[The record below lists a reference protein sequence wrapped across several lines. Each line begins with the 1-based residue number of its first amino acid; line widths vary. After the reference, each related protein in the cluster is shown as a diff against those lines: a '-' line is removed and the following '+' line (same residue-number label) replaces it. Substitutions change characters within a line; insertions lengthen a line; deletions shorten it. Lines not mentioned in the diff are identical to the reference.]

1 MGKSCQMSRASIRL
15 RILIPLSLTFLVL
28 LGSFLYSAFHI
39 RGSEISHRLDRE
51 YGSTLS
57 ILKKMLSSKTH
68 LMAVFG
74 HTITNDLH
82 LQHAMRHQNRAALLI
97 GAGFYTKQL
106 ASNGITHLYFHDIS
120 GKNFL
125 RVHQPTKYNDLITRD
140 SLQRA
145 MQTGL
150 PAHGLELG
158 PFGTLALRLVIPWS
172 DRAGLLGYLELAT
185 EITDIIDDITI
196 LNNIDFLITVKK
208 ELLSKEAL
216 ATGYSWVGKQI
227 DWDQFPDKIIVAQ
240 SMDQL
245 PPDLNQLIANSQ
257 KSSLNIRT
265 WKTAALGNTQYA
277 LKSFPFKETNGRTIG
292 DFILLY
298 DTTQQNRKFQQ
309 FIAIVLS
316 SSLLVCLILFTF
328 AWRILGQIEKTI
340 SQTQQSLAAEVAK
353 VSEANRLFQI
363 EIAERQKAESALSD
377 LNSHLEERI
386 AERTRH
392 LETTTQELEQGRSDL
407 EKAYAELKSRQA
419 MILHQDKMASIGL
432 LAAGVAHDIN
442 NPIGFVT
449 NNLEELRIYL
459 TRLQDYITNQDAIVQ
474 SWAPPDEQKKLREDW
489 NQLGIEYI
497 LDDFGAIIAESLDG
511 TTRVADIVKN
521 LRSFSRVDDF
531 SFKPADIIECLESAV
546 KITQH
551 ELRHKVQINRRYGD
565 IPDVFCSPQQ
575 LNQVFMNLLVNAAHA
590 IEKRG
595 EITLQSWVDSAY
607 VYIAISDTGC
617 GIPEQQ
623 LPKIFEPFYTTKEA
637 GKGTGL
643 GLSIVADIIKLHHGE
658 ITVQSQPDQG
668 TTFTIKLPLRP
679 EVHDA

>member
-1 MGKSCQMSRASIRL
+1 MNQSNIRS

-28 LGSFLYSAFHI
+28 LGSFLYSSFHI
-39 RGSEISHRLDRE
+39 RGSEISSRLDRE

-57 ILKKMLSSKTH
+57 IFKKMLSSKTH
-68 LMAVFG
+68 LMALMA
-74 HTITNDLH
+74 HTIISDPH
-82 LQHAMRHQNRAALLI
+82 LQHAMRHRNRTVLHT
-97 GAGFYTKQL
+97 GAGFYKELL
-106 ASNGITHLYFHDIS
+106 ATNGITHFYFHDIT

-125 RVHQPTKYNDLITRD
+125 RVHQPNHHDDLITRD
-140 SLQRA
+140 SMQRA

-158 PFGTLALRLVIPWS
+158 PFGTLTLRLVIPWS
-172 DRAGLLGYLELAT
+172 DRAGLLGYLELGT
-185 EITDIIDDITI
+185 EITNIIDDITI
-196 LNNIDFLITVKK
+196 LNNIDFLITIKK
-208 ELLSKEAL
+208 EFLNKEAF
-216 ATGYSWVGKQI
+216 ATGYSWVGRKI
-227 DWDQFPDKIIVAQ
+227 NWDQFPDKIVAAS
-240 SMDQL
+240 SMEQI
-245 PPDLNQLIANSQ
+245 PPELSQLIV
-257 KSSLNIRT
+257 SSKNELLSIRT
-265 WKTAALGNTQYA
+265 WKTAAVGNSRYA
-277 LKSFPFKETNGRTIG
+277 FKAFPFKESSGRAIG

-298 DTTQQNRKFQQ
+298 DTTQQNKKFNQ
-309 FIAIVLS
+309 FILIT
-316 SSLLVCLILFTF
+316 LLAGFTVCLILFAF

-340 SQTQQSLAAEVAK
+340 SQNQYDLAAEVTK
-353 VSEANRLFQI
+353 VSEANRLFQV
-363 EIAERQKAESALSD
+363 EITERQKAESALSD
-377 LNSHLEERI
+377 LNHHLEERI

-392 LETTTQELEQGRSDL
+392 LETTTQELEQGRRDL
-407 EKAYAELKSRQA
+407 EKAYSELKSRQA

-459 TRLQDYITNQDAIVQ
+459 TRIQDYITNQDAIVQ
-474 SWAPPDEQKKLREDW
+474 RYAPSDEREKLREDW

-497 LDDFGAIIAESLDG
+497 LDDFGAIIAESLEG
-511 TTRVADIVKN
+511 ATRVSDIVKN
-521 LRSFSRVDDF
+521 LRNFSRVDDF
-531 SFKPADIIECLESAV
+531 SFKPADINECLESSI

-551 ELRHKVQINRRYGD
+551 ELRHKVQIHRRYGE
-565 IPDVFCSPQQ
+565 IPAVYCCPQQ

-595 EITLQSWVDSAY
+595 EVTLQSRADSQY
-607 VYIAISDTGC
+607 VSIAISDTGC
-617 GIPEQQ
+617 GIPEHQ

-643 GLSIVADIIKLHHGE
+643 GLSIVADIIKLHQGE
-658 ITVQSQPDQG
+658 ITVQSQLDQG